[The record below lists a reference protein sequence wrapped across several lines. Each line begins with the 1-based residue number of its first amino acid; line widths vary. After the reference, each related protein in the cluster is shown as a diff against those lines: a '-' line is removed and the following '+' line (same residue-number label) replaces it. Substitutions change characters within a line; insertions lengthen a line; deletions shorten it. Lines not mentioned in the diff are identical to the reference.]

1 MTRILVLEEVS
12 PAGLDLLRAEPG
24 FEVQELYENSPDK
37 IRAALAEAEVLVVR
51 SKTRVTAEMLE
62 LASKLKVVGRPG
74 TGVDNVDVAAATRRG
89 IVVMNTPEGNSISA
103 AEHALGLILALLR
116 KIPQADLFMKKGK
129 WERQRFMGAEL
140 NGKALGIIGFGKI
153 GTEVAKRA
161 KSFKLDVLVYDPY
174 VSDAVARDHNVRLVS
189 LDELL
194 AQSDIISLHAPLTA
208 STKNIMNAGAIAKM
222 KTGSYLINAA
232 RGELVDETALID
244 ALKTGKLA
252 GAGLDVFGT
261 EPNPNPDLVGLPNV
275 IATPHIGASTVEAQE
290 KVGYDIAIQIRDYF
304 REGIV
309 RNAVNFPSISMSEYR
324 KIAPYLQLGERLGN
338 FASQISSGRMQEV
351 TVRYYGEL
359 TQMDT
364 HLVCRS
370 IVAGVLKPILTE
382 RVTLVNALETARE
395 RGLHVL
401 ESMSTRERS
410 YTNLISVKL
419 VTDQGEEWV
428 EGTVLHQNHLHI
440 VSLYGIDVDAP
451 IGGGMLI
458 IRNADTPGVIGRVGT
473 ILGDHE
479 INIANFALGR
489 SETSREAVGVVNVD
503 SEVPSEVLEAIRG
516 LPPVRRAHLV
526 RV

>member
-1 MTRILVLEEVS
+1 
-12 PAGLDLLRAEPG
+12 
-24 FEVQELYENSPDK
+24 
-37 IRAALAEAEVLVVR
+37 
-51 SKTRVTAEMLE
+51 
-62 LASKLKVVGRPG
+62 
-74 TGVDNVDVAAATRRG
+74 
-89 IVVMNTPEGNSISA
+89 
-103 AEHALGLILALLR
+103 
-116 KIPQADLFMKKGK
+116 
-129 WERQRFMGAEL
+129 
-140 NGKALGIIGFGKI
+140 
-153 GTEVAKRA
+153 
-161 KSFKLDVLVYDPY
+161 
-174 VSDAVARDHNVRLVS
+174 

-244 ALKTGKLA
+244 ALRTGKLA
-252 GAGLDVFGT
+252 GAGLDVCGT
-261 EPNPNPDLVGLPNV
+261 EPDPN
-275 IATPHIGASTVEAQE
+275 TASV
-290 KVGYDIAIQIRDYF
+290 
-304 REGIV
+304 
-309 RNAVNFPSISMSEYR
+309 
-324 KIAPYLQLGERLGN
+324 
-338 FASQISSGRMQEV
+338 RMQEV

-359 TQMDT
+359 AQMDT
-364 HLVCRS
+364 HVVCRS